1 MTSTSQSSPPTKVR
15 KISDLSGGDESND
28 SDTKEQREIV
38 TKVGSMEAAGSSS
51 TSKVILYCL
60 HFRCF
65 MHFDFAVTNVLRT
78 IIIFRSP
85 PHGVASPK
93 TLSCLEKFL
102 KIPID
107 LISQMRIKNVKA
119 K

>member
-60 HFRCF
+60 YFRCF
-65 MHFDFAVTNVLRT
+65 MHFDFAVANIRRT
-78 IIIFRSP
+78 IIIFRSH
-85 PHGVASPK
+85 PHVVASPK
-93 TLSCLEKFL
+93 PFPCLTNFQKFL
-102 KIPID
+102 IV
-107 LISQMRIKNVKA
+107 LNC
-119 K
+119 